1 MIDLHLHTTCSDGQ
15 YTPSELVAKAKAAGI
30 TAMSITDHDTA
41 KGVPEAQQAA
51 QEAGI
56 RLISGIEISTTGN
69 RELHILGYGIQPD
82 HPCLQAFC
90 EEHRRNRAERSIRLV
105 SYLQEQGVPIT

>member
-41 KGVPEAQQAA
+41 KGVPEA
-51 QEAGI
+51 
-56 RLISGIEISTTGN
+56 
-69 RELHILGYGIQPD
+69 
-82 HPCLQAFC
+82 
-90 EEHRRNRAERSIRLV
+90 HRRRESD
-105 SYLQEQGVPIT
+105 